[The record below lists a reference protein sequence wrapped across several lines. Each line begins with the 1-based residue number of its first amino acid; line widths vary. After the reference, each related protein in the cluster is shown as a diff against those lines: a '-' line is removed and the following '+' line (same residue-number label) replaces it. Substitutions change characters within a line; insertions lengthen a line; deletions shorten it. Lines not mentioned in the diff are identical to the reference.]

1 MANISKI
8 STILVLF
15 LLLIGASLAL
25 GESIEFVETKVSID
39 VLYSNFNDND
49 QDTITVSGQFTL
61 KNNAESLAENFQVS
75 FVLPTGYSVA
85 TINNVVPTNGHINIT
100 VPINTTLAVPFTINV
115 PHSQDSGVK
124 DIGSIIIKD
133 AAGTVPPLY
142 TVTLS
147 QNTKSMLELD
157 NLEVEYISDDNNR
170 ESDSFNGET
179 EETFQLQENV
189 KPGTEVTLT
198 FDIEN
203 LFDNNYDNE
212 GRLDDVTL
220 RIEASDDDL
229 FADNFEEKYDIGN
242 IDSEDSEKLVVTF
255 MISEDA
261 DADDYTFDITLE
273 GDDGKNFNHQVE
285 KQLELKVR
293 RERDD
298 VRISKMEISPSSLSV
313 KDTKFTLDL
322 EVKNYGTRD
331 QRYASVSV
339 YNLELGINKV
349 VNDIELDSFSDDNNY
364 WGQILEFSLPKNV
377 KQKTYPLEIRAFIDR
392 DELID
397 IERVNLVI
405 GAAVAEDVE
414 DTTQLPDEEETI
426 TPPTDTENNQTGDK
440 EEGDQIT
447 SSPIVSTIEEPY
459 TMEDVLIAVLFV
471 TVGMVIIA
479 IVALFVILI
488 RK

>member
-1 MANISKI
+1 MAKISKI
-8 STILVLF
+8 STILVVF

-25 GESIEFVETKVSID
+25 GESIEFVENKVSID

-61 KNNAESLAENFQVS
+61 KNLDTANDAVNLKATFNQLLF
-75 FVLPTGYSVA
+75 GYSA
-85 TINNVVPTNGHINIT
+85 NDINISL
-100 VPINTTLAVPFTINV
+100 VPKNGTQVVTFTANV
-115 PHSQDSGVK
+115 PHKQDSGEK
-124 DIGSIIIKD
+124 DIGSIIIKNSAEETLD
-133 AAGTVPPLY
+133 TVI
-142 TVTLS
+142 LS
-147 QNTKSMLELD
+147 QNTKPMLELD
-157 NLEVEYISDDNNR
+157 NLEVEYISEDNNR

-198 FDIEN
+198 FDVEN
-203 LFDNNYDNE
+203 LFDNNYDDE
-212 GRLDDVTL
+212 GVLEDVTL
-220 RIEASDDDL
+220 RIEANDNDL
-229 FADNFEEKYDIGN
+229 FEDNFEEEYDLGD
-242 IDSEDSEKLVVTF
+242 IDSEDSEELMVSFTVN
-255 MISEDA
+255 EDA
-261 DADDYTFDITLE
+261 NADDYTFDITLE

-285 KQLELKVR
+285 RQLELKVR
-293 RERDD
+293 RQRDD
-298 VRISKMEISPSSLSV
+298 IRISKMEISPSGLSI
-313 KDTKFTLDL
+313 KDTEFTLDL

-331 QRYASVSV
+331 QRYVSVSV
-339 YNLELGINKV
+339 YNSELGINKV
-349 VNDIELDSFSDDNNY
+349 INDIELDSFSDDNNY
-364 WGQILEFSLPKNV
+364 WSQLLEFSLPKNV

-405 GAAVAEDVE
+405 SAAVVADDIE
-414 DTTQLPDEEETI
+414 DTPLPEEDEEEETT
-426 TPPTDTENNQTGDK
+426 TPPATTPDNNQTA
-440 EEGDQIT
+440 EEEDNGDQIT

-459 TMEDVLIAVLFV
+459 SMEDVLIAVLFV